1 MIISHKNRFMMLGPW
16 KTASQTTRARLRRY
30 DESQYPTFFYFN
42 TYLNRVVHQH
52 ITRAEFECLPEAKLG
67 YLAATFVRN
76 PYDRAYSGFRQLQ
89 KDIQEQPS
97 ASFPEPWIRD
107 LVRQQLAE
115 NFAQLC
121 RAGFQF
127 DDWIALVR
135 DEQVYEIGRNSNFP
149 LHPAHYWF
157 HIGDVRAVDFIGQV
171 ETFEADF
178 RRFLS
183 ASDGGVTFSRIV
195 ASSATLKC
203 RDNLASALSRFS
215 CRPIRSN
222 RPMSKS
228 PKYVSEYSVRKS
240 GSLAVWIRLRSFVK
254 KYSCKGPP
262 CRGICFQKKKI
273 DMMLSTGCLSK
284 VNKNVRASK
293 AYLAG

>member
-1 MIISHKNRFMMLGPW
+1 MIISHKNRFVMLGPW

-89 KDIQEQPS
+89 KDIQEQHS

-135 DEQVYEIGRNSNFP
+135 DEQIYEIGRNSNFP
-149 LHPAHYWF
+149 LHPAHYWS
-157 HIGDVRAVDFIGQV
+157 HIGNVRAVDFIGQV

-183 ASDGGVTFSRIV
+183 EVGIQESEEVNENVVDLVGASASDPSGYRYVARMNEQSKGRINELFV
-195 ASSATLKC
+195 RDFELFGYEKC
-203 RDNLASALSRFS
+203 S
-215 CRPIRSN
+215 
-222 RPMSKS
+222 
-228 PKYVSEYSVRKS
+228 
-240 GSLAVWIRLRSFVK
+240 
-254 KYSCKGPP
+254 
-262 CRGICFQKKKI
+262 
-273 DMMLSTGCLSK
+273 
-284 VNKNVRASK
+284 
-293 AYLAG
+293 